1 MFWSHLLFGWL
12 YVFYEP
18 MALQPAWNDRV
29 GAVVVDDGAVD
40 RHVGLELHPRILIFL
55 VVVGL
60 WLLLLIFEHLTQ
72 IDLVFYVHWAKRI
85 ANDTLCSTLRWSF
98 WIGHSTH
105 PPAKKQY
112 KRRRKTHKNKW
123 WRRRRH
129 KNVHSTHNLIA
140 FIRARAFTQDNRQTH
155 IQIHTHTYYIWIY
168 RWCHH
173 IIIIQEQP
181 KISYRDNFKNR
192 KEEKMEK
199 RKKKRDRQ
207 NTSIF
212 GKFLD

>member
-129 KNVHSTHNLIA
+129 KNVHSTHNLIS

-155 IQIHTHTYYIWIY
+155 IQIHTRT
-168 RWCHH
+168 H
-173 IIIIQEQP
+173 IIFGYIVDAIILLSSRNSQKFRIGIIS
-181 KISYRDNFKNR
+181 KIV
-192 KEEKMEK
+192 
-199 RKKKRDRQ
+199 RKKKWKKERKRETDKIQ
-207 NTSIF
+207 V
-212 GKFLD
+212 FLVNF